1 MNGINGDDADRLSR
15 LDDFMIEEIL
25 AGDDE
30 GVPEGA
36 RDRVLASLDRAEL
49 SLRKARLAEIR
60 AQIDRERSSATV
72 IAFDAD
78 RMRAK
83 LREAANDPDMK
94 MTLAARGGISD
105 GDDDMDGLLEDL
117 AELERD
123 AKDDGKE

>member
-25 AGDDE
+25 AAGDKAVD
-30 GVPEGA
+30 GGA
-36 RDRVLASLDRAEL
+36 RDRILASLDRAEL
-49 SLRKARLAEIR
+49 ALRKGRLADLR
-60 AQIDRERSSATV
+60 AQIDRERAGATV
-72 IAFDAD
+72 VPFDPE

-83 LREAANDPDMK
+83 LREAANDSDMK

-123 AKDDGKE
+123 AKEDGEE